1 MNEGRDLGDRRVR
14 GLILSRFRL
23 DGGSMFGQVPKP
35 IWNEFA
41 KADEEN
47 RIPLVLRA
55 LLVETPAGRLLIDAG
70 MGGAFQAAERARL
83 AIDPSLSDLRLV
95 LRAAGVAPESIAHL
109 LLTHLHFDH
118 VGGLTVSGSGAT
130 PEPALPQARVWL
142 HRAQWE
148 RAHAPGPKER
158 RSLRAA
164 DLAVLERMDRVLVE
178 EAAEI
183 LPGVFVRPTQG
194 HTTGL
199 LAVTVRG
206 ARETLHY
213 PSDLIPLLAHVRPAY
228 TTGFDL
234 WPDRLLEEKQTILA
248 EAAAG
253 NDLIVFN
260 HDPRTAACRVAPG
273 KDGYVVRE
281 RVEL

>member
-1 MNEGRDLGDRRVR
+1 VDEGRDLGDRRVR

-35 IWNEFA
+35 IWNEFTS
-41 KADEEN
+41 ADGEN

-70 MGGAFQAAERARL
+70 MGGAFHEAERARL
-83 AIDPSLSDLRLV
+83 AIDPSLFDLRDA

-118 VGGLTVSGSGAT
+118 VGGLTAGGSGAASAPT
-130 PEPALPQARVWL
+130 LPQARVWL

-164 DLAVLERMDRVLVE
+164 DLAVLERMDRVLLD
-178 EAAEI
+178 EAGEI
-183 LPGVFVRPTQG
+183 LPGVFVRPTLG

-206 ARETLHY
+206 TRETLHY
-213 PSDLIPLLAHVRPAY
+213 PSDLMPLLAHVRLAY

-234 WPDRLLEEKQTILA
+234 WPERLMEEKQAILA

-253 NDLIVFN
+253 NDLLVFN
-260 HDPRTAACRVAPG
+260 HDPRTAACRVAPA
-273 KDGYVVRE
+273 KDGFVVRE

>member
-1 MNEGRDLGDRRVR
+1 VSAGHDLGDRRVR

-70 MGGAFQAAERARL
+70 MGGAFPEAERERL
-83 AIDPSLSDLRLV
+83 AIDPSLRDLRAV
-95 LRAAGVAPESIAHL
+95 LKAAGVAPESIAHL

-118 VGGLTVSGSGAT
+118 VGGLTTSEGA
-130 PEPALPQARVWL
+130 PALPQARVWL

-158 RSLRAA
+158 RSVRAA
-164 DLAVLERMDRVLVE
+164 DLASLAQMDRVLLE
-178 EAAEI
+178 DAAEI
-183 LPGVFVRPTQG
+183 LPGVCVRPTQG
-194 HTTGL
+194 HTAGL

-206 ARETLHY
+206 TREALHY
-213 PSDLIPLLAHVRPAY
+213 PSDLMPLLAHVRSAY

-234 WPDRLLEEKQTILA
+234 WPDRLLEEKQAILA

-260 HDPRTAACRVAPG
+260 HDPRTAACRVVPG
-273 KDGYVVRE
+273 RDGFVVRE
-281 RVEL
+281 RVDL

>member
-1 MNEGRDLGDRRVR
+1 MNEGRDLGGLRAR
-14 GLILSRFRL
+14 GIILSRFRL

-35 IWNEFA
+35 VWNEFA
-41 KADEEN
+41 QADAEN

-70 MGGAFQAAERARL
+70 LGGAFPEAERARL
-83 AIDPSLSDLRLV
+83 AIDPSLADLRAV
-95 LRAAGVAPESIAHL
+95 LRASDVAPESIAHL

-118 VGGLTVSGSGAT
+118 VGGLTASAGSA
-130 PEPALPQARVWL
+130 PVEPVLPRARVWL

-148 RAHAPGPKER
+148 RAQAPGPKER
-158 RSLRAA
+158 RSLRPA
-164 DLAVLERMDRVLVE
+164 DRASLERMDRVLLDD
-178 EAAEI
+178 AAEI
-183 LPGVFVRPTQG
+183 LPGVFVRPTSG

-206 ARETLHY
+206 TRETLHY
-213 PSDLIPLLAHVRPAY
+213 PSDLMPLLAHVRSAY

-234 WPDRLLEEKQTILA
+234 WPERLMEEKQAILA

-260 HDPRTAACRVAPG
+260 HDPRTAACRVAAG
-273 KDGYVVRE
+273 RDGFVVRE
-281 RVEL
+281 RIAL